1 MRTFIKI
8 LFLFLIFAAQN
19 ALAKSSYEIAQ
30 APGNNG
36 FSDVVENLLPATVS
50 ITTSGE
56 ISNGSGFIISS
67 DGYVVTNNHVIEN
80 SGEITIETNDGLKY
94 KPKIVGV
101 DKKSDIA
108 VLKIN
113 PNKNLTA
120 VKFGDS
126 NKVRVGDWI
135 IIVGNPYGFAGS
147 VSVGILSAKDRS
159 INNGQGNDFLQ
170 TDAAINKGSSGG
182 PVFNTKGELI
192 AISTAL
198 FSPSGGSVG
207 ISFAY
212 PSNLAWPVI
221 KQLRDQGEVTRGW
234 IGVSVQNISE
244 EMAVS
249 LGIPKSRGA
258 FITDVSK
265 DGPAEK
271 AGLIASDIIVKFA
284 DQDVYDMKALPMIV
298 SQLPINKSVP
308 VTILRRGKA
317 RIFSVKV
324 ARAPED
330 NEE

>member
-1 MRTFIKI
+1 MRNFIKI
-8 LFLFLIFAAQN
+8 LFLFLIFGSQTVF
-19 ALAKSSYEIAQ
+19 AKAPIETSRSIA
-30 APGNNG
+30 NNG
-36 FSDVVENLLPATVS
+36 FADIIQNLLPATVS

-56 ISNGSGFIISS
+56 ISNGSGFIITT
-67 DGYVVTNNHVIEN
+67 DGYIVTNNHVIEN
-80 SGEITIETNDGLKY
+80 SGEITVMTDDGTKY

-101 DKKSDIA
+101 DQKSDIA
-108 VLKIN
+108 VLKII
-113 PNKNLTA
+113 PNKILTP

-135 IIVGNPYGFAGS
+135 IIVGNPYGFGGS

-159 INNGQGNDFLQ
+159 INNGQGSDFFQ

-182 PVFNTKGELI
+182 PVFDAKGELI

-212 PSNLAWPVI
+212 PSSLALPII
-221 KQLRDQGEVTRGW
+221 KQLKEQGEVTRGW

-244 EMAVS
+244 EMAAS

-271 AGLIASDIIVKFA
+271 AGIIPSDIIIKFG
-284 DQDVYDMKALPMIV
+284 DQEVVDMKTLPVIV
-298 SQLPINKSVP
+298 SQMPINKNIP
-308 VTILRRGKA
+308 VTVLRRGKV
-317 RIFSVKV
+317 RVLNVKV
-324 ARAPED
+324 ARSPDD
-330 NEE
+330 NND